1 MLPVLSVALMRESDR
16 AAIEGGIPSREL
28 MRRAAEGIFHAASWK
43 EPVAV
48 VCGSGNNAG
57 DGYALALLLKE
68 AGIGCAVYRVSPRVS
83 EDGGYYLGLCGTAGI
98 GVYDFAE
105 HPDLSGS
112 EPRPRGCSV
121 PGEPPQG
128 LPSF

>member
-83 EDGGYYLGLCGTAGI
+83 EDGAYYLEGKVHAKRPEVLIVVLCLFRFCRALTKL
-98 GVYDFAE
+98 F
-105 HPDLSGS
+105 
-112 EPRPRGCSV
+112 
-121 PGEPPQG
+121 Q
-128 LPSF
+128 